1 MLNDKWEARKLIES
15 IRQLNVERG
24 RTAISQKDEVAV
36 MRAMIN
42 DQNFRTTVYDKDGA
56 TDQTICPS
64 ECIRSVV
71 SDAITNTTK
80 MPKAEANNLMNNYE
94 FSNKDSENLVNVSKE
109 FVSNYIQTGRK
120 LPLGCREESDISLSY
135 KRVEATTK
143 GSPTRSGVDEN
154 GKDLWTIK
162 TTTIPAHD
170 SISVHAPCPAHL
182 KK

>member
-1 MLNDKWEARKLIES
+1 MLSDKWKAEELIES
-15 IRQLNVERG
+15 IRQVNDERK

-42 DQNFRTTVYDKDGA
+42 DQDFRTTVYDKDGS
-56 TDQTICPS
+56 TDQSNCPS
-64 ECIRSVV
+64 DYIRTVV
-71 SDAITNTTK
+71 SDAIANTTK
-80 MPKAEANNLMNNYE
+80 MPKAEANNLMNDYE
-94 FSNKDSENLVNVSKE
+94 FSNKDAENLVGLSKE
-109 FVSNYIQTGRK
+109 FVSNYLQTGRK
-120 LPLGCREESDISLSY
+120 LPLGCRKESDISLSY